1 MLEIEYKFMTNE
13 GLANKLLAQYNFSKN
28 FSQINT
34 YYIDRNDIL
43 RKNHITVR
51 IREKNNQVYFQIK
64 YPAKNN
70 IKHHSCSNLSVRNE
84 YSEKCRFPLTSNFI
98 QKKIEKITGLI
109 IYDLYSPGQMITER
123 YVCNDFR
130 DIKIFL
136 DVNSYL
142 GIKDF
147 EIELETSKKDN
158 NKVAYLLSQLDK
170 YKLNQHTS
178 GKCTRFLQ
186 RYCSMK

>member
-13 GLANKLLAQYNFSKN
+13 ALANKLLAQYNFSKK
-28 FSQINT
+28 FSQTNT
-34 YYIDRNDIL
+34 YYIDRNEIL

-51 IREKNNQVYFQIK
+51 IREKNNQFYFQIK
-64 YPAKNN
+64 YPVKNN
-70 IKHHSCSNLSVRNE
+70 ITRSPCSNLSIRNE
-84 YSEKCRFPLTSNFI
+84 YSEICNSPLSSNSI
-98 QKKIEKITGLI
+98 QKKIENITGLI

-123 YVCNDFR
+123 YVCNDFK

-147 EIELETSKKDN
+147 EIELETNQNDN
-158 NKVAYLLSQLDK
+158 NEVTYLLSQLDK
-170 YKLNQHTS
+170 YKLQQHTS

-186 RYCSMK
+186 RYSSMK